1 MTNPNNLYNQSLA
14 IIEEII
20 PGETDE
26 DILQRIGN
34 ELFEHQFI
42 GVYASNEIK
51 NIKMNNNDMAI
62 VNLATRGQQGSH
74 WVGIVKT
81 EHHDTIIYDSYG
93 RNSDGFRFGIP
104 LRTDT
109 EYDPEQTLNE
119 ENCGARVLAWLWT
132 FYRLGSDAALMI

>member
-1 MTNPNNLYNQSLA
+1 MANPNNLYNQSLT

-34 ELFEHQFI
+34 ELFAHQFI

-62 VNLATRGQQGSH
+62 VNLARRGQQGSH
-74 WVGIVKT
+74 WVGIVKVK
-81 EHHDTIIYDSYG
+81 HRSIIYDSYG
-93 RNSDGFRFGIP
+93 RNSDGFRFNIP

-132 FYRLGSDAALMI
+132 FYRLGANASLMI